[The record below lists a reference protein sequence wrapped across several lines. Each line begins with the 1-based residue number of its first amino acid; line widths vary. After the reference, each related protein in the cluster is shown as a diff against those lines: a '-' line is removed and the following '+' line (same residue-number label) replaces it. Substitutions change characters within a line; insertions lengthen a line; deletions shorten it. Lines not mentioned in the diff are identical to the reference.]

1 MSGQHVSASRMQPGA
16 IFLQAGQNR
25 KIALIHNLAA
35 ELLDIVDA
43 SLLVLVGASMLR
55 KGFGR

>member
-1 MSGQHVSASRMQPGA
+1 MQPGA

-35 ELLDIVDA
+35 EQLDVVKA
-43 SLLVLVGASMLR
+43 SLLVLVAASMLCE
-55 KGFGR
+55 GFGR